1 MDINGR
7 IKKYRLLRG
16 FSQQELA
23 QKVRISRVA
32 LTQIER
38 GERKVTADELGRFCD
53 ALSIEA
59 DLLLGR
65 AAEPQVAIEK
75 SGKVKESR
83 LVYSE
88 DIRINVPVKNLEKFK
103 EVLLYILNKVG
114 SRPNIGES
122 VIYKLLYFIDFDFYE
137 RY

>member
-1 MDINGR
+1 MDINER
-7 IKKYRLLRG
+7 IKKYRLIRG
-16 FSQQELA
+16 FSQQDLA
-23 QKVRISRVA
+23 KKVGISRVT

-53 ALSIEA
+53 MLSIEA
-59 DLLLGR
+59 DILLGR
-65 AAEPQVAIEK
+65 ATEPEVAVRK
-75 SGKVKESR
+75 HNKVKEGRFS
-83 LVYSE
+83 YGQG
-88 DIRINVPVKNLEKFK
+88 IRINVPEKNLGKFK

-114 SRPNIGES
+114 SKPNIGES